1 MTFGR
6 PPSIPDNFVKLELPS
21 SVLMLPHPGPESGT
35 DSIDEISVQF
45 YGATM

>member
-21 SVLMLPHPGPESGT
+21 SAFMLPHPGPESGR
-35 DSIDEISVQF
+35 DSIYEISVQF